1 MTRSR
6 SASSRSEEGPP
17 SPHDTGIP
25 DPGERTDAAGA
36 PAPMK
41 VIITATDG
49 KRRELSF
56 DRPFRIGRGGECDV
70 IVESKKVSRVHVE
83 MEIRDGRWWVRDLG
97 STNGT
102 FLDGERVTLAS
113 VPARAVLQLGGG
125 DPRLLLRC
133 GDDAEEK
140 NDATLVGSLP
150 TETYYVKHY
159 LADSKGT
166 QVGQRTIMIRQAFR
180 DVMRKR
186 RRKYVIII
194 GAVALLF
201 AGAVAVSL
209 YQRAQLAKQRG
220 IAEDIF
226 YQMKAVELQLAQL
239 EGKLGPST
247 DPGVRAELSADHS
260 KLAGLQ
266 RNYDT
271 FLTELG
277 VYGPKMTPEHRLV
290 MRIARVFGECELTM
304 PEGFANEVDHYI
316 KWWQGNTR
324 LPDAISRAEAKGYAT
339 DVVQAMT
346 SQHLPPQ
353 FFYLALE
360 ESDFQTNLCGPKT
373 RYGIPKGAWQFIP
386 ETALLYG
393 LHTGPLYLLPL
404 PDPRDDR
411 LNFAKATEA
420 AAHYLHA
427 MYSKDAQAS
436 GLLVVASYNWGEGN
450 IRALIR
456 SMPENPKDRNMWQ
469 LIKKHRKQIPRET
482 YAYVFRVFSAAVIGE
497 NPKLFGFDFSDPLAM
512 TPTASAKVASSAPS
526 SP

>member
-1 MTRSR
+1 MTRKQNATSR
-6 SASSRSEEGPP
+6 PGETSP
-17 SPHDTGIP
+17 SPPALGLP
-25 DPGERTDAAGA
+25 DQGETTQATDAGTT
-36 PAPMK
+36 PIK
-41 VIITATDG
+41 VIITSADG
-49 KRRELSF
+49 QRRELSF

-70 IVESKKVSRVHVE
+70 TIEGKKISRVHAE
-83 MEIRDGRWWVRDLG
+83 MVIRDGRWWVRDLA

-102 FLDGERVTLAS
+102 FLDGERVTLAR
-113 VPARAVLQLGGG
+113 VPDRAVLQLAGGE
-125 DPRLLLRC
+125 PRLLLRC
-133 GDDAEEK
+133 GDGTDDK
-140 NDATLVGSLP
+140 NEGTLVGSLP

-186 RRKYVIII
+186 RRKYFLII
-194 GAVALLF
+194 GAVVLLF
-201 AGAVAVSL
+201 AGAAAFSL
-209 YQRAQLAKQRG
+209 YQHAQLAKQRG

-226 YQMKAVELQLAQL
+226 YQMKAVQVQLAQL
-239 EGKLGPST
+239 EEKLGPST
-247 DPGVRAELSADHS
+247 DPSVRAELSAEHS

-266 RNYDT
+266 RNYDS

-277 VYGPKMTPEHRLV
+277 VYGPKLTPEQRLI
-290 MRIARVFGECELTM
+290 MRVARVFGECELTM
-304 PEGFANEVDHYI
+304 PEGFAAEVDRYI
-316 KWWQGNTR
+316 KWWRGNTR
-324 LPDAISRAEAKGYAT
+324 LPDAIARAEAKGYAA
-339 DVVQAMT
+339 DVVEAMT

-386 ETALLYG
+386 ETALHYG

-411 LNFAKATEA
+411 LNFAKSTKA
-420 AAHYLHA
+420 AAHYLHD
-427 MYSKDAQAS
+427 MYSNDAQAS

-469 LIKKHRKQIPRET
+469 LITKHKKQIPRET

-497 NPKLFGFDFSDPLAM
+497 NPKLFGFDFSDPLAAA
-512 TPTASAKVASSAPS
+512 PNAKAASSLRS
-526 SP
+526 SR